1 MLIAPFP
8 TIMLLLG
15 LIMTDR
21 IECSHFLGGT
31 ITWRIESVSTNGSFV
46 AIRLSQTYSYV
57 YTSALCTSI
66 NIATNQLLA
75 GSSGSLTCSPSCPS
89 GFSVS
94 AQVYCTDGSVASNIG
109 VGKRSDVIWL
119 PLNTSFS
126 AMYVGGSWGFLSTGG
141 SGWSISTYINVIRR
155 SDTGL
160 FNTPPVSNVVSP
172 IIIPLKQ
179 TRSIV
184 IPVSDAD
191 GDHLRCRWASSSGS
205 VNECSSVCPPTSLPN
220 GTILHS
226 NCTLE
231 IPAANATGVYAI
243 ALMVS
248 LP

>member
-1 MLIAPFP
+1 MLIAPFL
-8 TIMLLLG
+8 TITLLLV
-15 LIMTDR
+15 LILTYR

-57 YTSALCTSI
+57 YTTALCTSI
-66 NIATNQLLA
+66 NIATNQFLA
-75 GSSGSLTCSPSCPS
+75 GSSGSLTCPPSCPA

-94 AQVYCTDGSVASNIG
+94 AQVYCTDGSVANNIA

-119 PLNTSFS
+119 PVNTSFS
-126 AMYVGGSWGFLSTGG
+126 AMYVGSAWGNMSAGG
-141 SGWSISTYINVIRR
+141 AGWSISTYINVMRR
-155 SDTGL
+155 PDTGL
-160 FNTPPVSNVVSP
+160 FNNPPVSNVVSP
-172 IIIPLKQ
+172 LIIPLRQ
-179 TRSIV
+179 SRSIV

-205 VNECSSVCPPTSLPN
+205 VDECSSVCPPTSLPS